1 MNVMTTTEIIGDIV
15 HVFVGELDA
24 LKQLGFDENPL
35 VVQIVGADDMG
46 LWAAH
51 PNYVIVKT
59 VDHDGKPLPEDQ
71 RVRRQL
77 EANFL
82 IRWEQI
88 NTIVHFPHLEGF
100 DLPSPFERPIGFVL
114 PKDTDGA
121 EGGAQSDSD

>member
-1 MNVMTTTEIIGDIV
+1 MDVMTTTEIIGDIV

-24 LKQLGFDENPL
+24 LKQLGLVDNPL

-51 PNYVIVKT
+51 PNYTIVKA
-59 VDHDGKPLPEDQ
+59 VDQQGKPLPEDQ
-71 RVRRQL
+71 RVTRTL

-100 DLPSPFERPIGFVL
+100 DMPSPFERHIGFVL
-114 PKDTDGA
+114 PEETDGE
-121 EGGAQSDSD
+121 EGGADGGSD